1 LTNELLVAQKLSS
14 LRVNIHVINLMNQI
28 NDLQHNNKLK
38 TIVLS
43 EENYDKLKRLGSFG
57 ESFNDVLSRLLEMET
72 GQNTKHWS
80 EK

>member
-1 LTNELLVAQKLSS
+1 MTNELLVAQKLSS

>member
-43 EENYDKLKRLGSFG
+43 EENYDKLKRLGSLG